1 MASKKKYAKSSVYK
15 ALNAIGDRWSQ
26 LIIQSALR
34 GTTRFA
40 DFRVQ
45 TGAARNTLSLRL
57 RALVANKVLERVAE
71 REGAAR
77 QTYHLTPM
85 GEDLFDSV
93 LLAWSWGIRWDAMS
107 PNGPAALVHADCGN
121 AMLPVM
127 VCGHCDGEI
136 SLHQCRGRPG
146 PGAGFEKAPL
156 PRLNRRRNPM
166 GDEAGAR
173 LLLDATDMTA
183 DRWTAMVISAQYFGV
198 HRFDQIHAMFPISTN
213 ILTDRL
219 NALVAAGVFERR
231 LYELSP
237 PRYEYWLT
245 RKGKDL
251 YTHALA
257 LLMWGDKWL
266 LAGEKPPL
274 IVTHVPCGND
284 IAVARVV
291 CSACRGKL
299 TLGTVV
305 ERLPKA
311 KRTTEG

>member
-1 MASKKKYAKSSVYK
+1 MASTRKTAKSSVYR
-15 ALNAIGDRWSQ
+15 ALNTIGDRWSQ
-26 LIIQSALR
+26 LIIQAALR

-40 DFRVQ
+40 DFRIQ

-57 RALVANKVLERVAE
+57 RSLVANKVLERLAE

-85 GEDLFDSV
+85 GLDLFDSM
-93 LLAWSWGIRWDAMS
+93 LMAWSWGIRWDAVA
-107 PNGPAALVHADCGN
+107 PNGPAALVHTECGK

-127 VCGHCDGEI
+127 VCGHCEDEI
-136 SLHQCRGRPG
+136 SMHHCRGRPG
-146 PGAGFEKAPL
+146 PGAGFEKAAA
-156 PRLNRRRNPM
+156 PRLNRRRNSPS
-166 GDEAGAR
+166 DEVGSR
-173 LLLDATDMTA
+173 PLLDATDMTA

-219 NALVAAGVFERR
+219 NALVAAGVLERR
-231 LYELSP
+231 LYEMSP

-257 LLMWGDKWL
+257 LLIWGDKWL
-266 LAGEKPPL
+266 LKGDKPPV
-274 IVTHVPCGND
+274 IVTHVPCGHD
-284 IAVARVV
+284 VADAQVV
-291 CSACRGKL
+291 CSACRGRL
-299 TLGTVV
+299 TLDTVV

-311 KRTTEG
+311 RRPAAA